1 LHRNCR
7 LKYVIGGKTEGTIE
21 VRGRQGRRIRQLP
34 DDLDEKRGYC
44 KLKWGALDGS
54 VWRKRFGRGCRP
66 VVRQTAE

>member
-1 LHRNCR
+1 M
-7 LKYVIGGKTEGTIE
+7 
-21 VRGRQGRRIRQLP
+21 RGRQGRRIRQLP

-44 KLKWGALDGS
+44 KLKWGALDDS